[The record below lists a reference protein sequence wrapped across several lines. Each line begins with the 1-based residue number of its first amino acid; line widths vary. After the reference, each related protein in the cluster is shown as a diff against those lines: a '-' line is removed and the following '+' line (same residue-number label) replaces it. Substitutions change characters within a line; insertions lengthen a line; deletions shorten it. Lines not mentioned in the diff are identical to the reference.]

1 MIDIN
6 DQYDLII
13 NKRQSHN
20 LNLKTNE
27 DQSSFIFHENQQKNR
42 NSRMIY
48 MTSNSKKDLQNES
61 EKTEIKSFMKQLS
74 I

>member
-13 NKRQSHN
+13 NKRKSHN

-48 MTSNSKKDLQNES
+48 MTSNSKKDQ
-61 EKTEIKSFMKQLS
+61 
-74 I
+74 